1 MIDGTDTVDGGM
13 QIIGFIICQAD
24 HFQSVYIAV
33 EICLGIAIYI
43 GMRYITVDS
52 TGGTAQEIDTVIAVG
67 IDYGNTNGILE
78 GQVAQT
84 DRNLESQ
91 GIVLHIV
98 VDDNIVTVFD
108 ILLQIIQLAV
118 LNFCGPAGC
127 FLVSPLGTAV
137 GIVQNIGGGLRS
149 LYSDLSQTG
158 NSKAYGS
165 QREQCDKFFKSLHKK
180 TS

>member
-1 MIDGTDTVDGGM
+1 MRTV
-13 QIIGFIICQAD
+13 
-24 HFQSVYIAV
+24 SVSYTHLDV
-33 EICLGIAIYI
+33 YK
-43 GMRYITVDS
+43 R
-52 TGGTAQEIDTVIAVG
+52 Q
-67 IDYGNTNGILE
+67 DYGNTNGILE

-149 LYSDLSQTG
+149 LYSDLSQTCLL
-158 NSKAYGS
+158 Y
-165 QREQCDKFFKSLHKK
+165 
-180 TS
+180 TSRCV

>member
-67 IDYGNTNGILE
+67 IDYGNTNSILE

-84 DRNLESQ
+84 NRNLEGQ

-118 LNFCGPAGC
+118 LNFCRPAGC